1 MKNYIQ
7 KKPFEWRYKWFWGS
21 FAWALHRIS
30 GLALIFYLCIHL
42 YIVNRIA
49 VYAANPDQTDFNRLM
64 GLMQSTPLR
73 VAEVFLFAAFVYHA
87 INGLR
92 VVWMDLGGGSL
103 FHKKLF
109 AGVMVLAAVVCLAGA
124 AVMLNHA
131 FH

>member
-1 MKNYIQ
+1 
-7 KKPFEWRYKWFWGS
+7 
-21 FAWALHRIS
+21 
-30 GLALIFYLCIHL
+30 
-42 YIVNRIA
+42 
-49 VYAANPDQTDFNRLM
+49 
-64 GLMQSTPLR
+64 
-73 VAEVFLFAAFVYHA
+73 VYHA